1 MRSSRSIQ
9 LMFLGSALAILGCG
23 GNQQANAKKPCP
35 PRPDGTPDPACSGNN
50 NNRSTVRT
58 GGLVVIPGMGGGSGG
73 SAAAGGA
80 KSGLS
85 TSPSGARAGGFG
97 GTGGS
102 SPSASS

>member
-9 LMFLGSALAILGCG
+9 LLFLGSALAILGCG

-50 NNRSTVRT
+50 NRSTVRT
-58 GGLVVIPGMGGGSGG
+58 GGLVIIPGMGGGG
-73 SAAAGGA
+73 SNAAGA

-85 TSPSGARAGGFG
+85 TSPSGAKAGGFG
-97 GTGGS
+97 RTGGS
-102 SPSASS
+102 SASAAS

>member
-9 LMFLGSALAILGCG
+9 LLFLGSALAILGCG

-35 PRPDGTPDPACSGNN
+35 PRPDGTPDPACSGSS
-50 NNRSTVRT
+50 RSTVRT
-58 GGLVVIPGMGGGSGG
+58 GGLIVIPGGGGG

-85 TSPSGARAGGFG
+85 SSPGGAKAGGFG